1 MKVNTKRSNAFR
13 FFSVMG
19 NSQAYLNLFYILVAF
34 PLGVFYFVFL
44 VSGLSTGISLLIVW
58 AGIPILVLV
67 GVGWWVLAN
76 FERLMAIYWLKEDVG
91 EMGSPSKEGT
101 DTWTR
106 FVAHVSNPVTW
117 KSLLYLFIKFPL
129 GMATFVILVV
139 LLSLTVVFLCMPL
152 IYEFLPEFQIGMFF
166 GSDLPAW
173 EIDSMRDALI
183 GVLIGLILWPVTLQV
198 ANGLAWV
205 HAKFAR
211 IMLSVEPMG

>member
-1 MKVNTKRSNAFR
+1 
-13 FFSVMG
+13 MG

-106 FVAHVSNPVTW
+106 FVAQEKFALPVH
-117 KSLLYLFIKFPL
+117 KI
-129 GMATFVILVV
+129 
-139 LLSLTVVFLCMPL
+139 
-152 IYEFLPEFQIGMFF
+152 
-166 GSDLPAW
+166 PAW
-173 EIDSMRDALI
+173 DGDICDSGRAALTDC
-183 GVLIGLILWPVTLQV
+183 GFP
-198 ANGLAWV
+198 V
-205 HAKFAR
+205 HAFN
-211 IMLSVEPMG
+211 LWVPT